1 MGPFRFRAGIV
12 LDLRRREEDAARTA
26 LTRQRAVCDRAHAV
40 LAAARDAVLEAGRA
54 LDGAAASGTTHG
66 TLEWHRSWIV
76 RLRLAVQ
83 AAMRVAAEA
92 DQAAGRAALALNQAM
107 QKRRVLERLRERAW
121 RKYVLA
127 RDRAHIQDM
136 DQLASLRYAAQALE
150 AGGTRD
156 SQSNQRQ
163 QRQFGYTGGAGAG
176 VGYRHAGA

>member
-1 MGPFRFRAGIV
+1 MGPFRFRADIV
-12 LDLRRREEDAARTA
+12 LDLRRREEEAARTA
-26 LTRQRAVCDRAHAV
+26 LARQRAVCDRAHAA
-40 LAAARDAVLEAGRA
+40 LAAARDAVLDAGRA
-54 LDGAAASGTTHG
+54 LDSAAASGTTHG

-83 AAMRVAAEA
+83 AAMRLAAEA

-107 QKRRVLERLRERAW
+107 QKRRVLERLRDRAW
-121 RKYVLA
+121 RKYTLA

-163 QRQFGYTGGAGAG
+163 QRQFGHAGGAGAVLG
-176 VGYRHAGA
+176 HRHAGT